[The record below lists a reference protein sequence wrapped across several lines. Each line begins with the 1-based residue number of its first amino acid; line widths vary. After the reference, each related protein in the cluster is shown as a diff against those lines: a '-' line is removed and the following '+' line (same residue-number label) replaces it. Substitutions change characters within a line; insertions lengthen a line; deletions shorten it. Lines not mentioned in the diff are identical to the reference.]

1 MIEISFQHIILKLKK
16 DKAMFLKKPNNL
28 TAGFLA
34 VTLILGLAACNQNQ
48 PISTKEDAQ
57 VPLEHFQDMKFG
69 LFIHWGLY
77 ALPAGEWKGEYVR
90 GIGEWIQ
97 KRKEIPIAEY
107 EKLADEF
114 NPIKFNAEEWSQLAE
129 DAGMKYMVITSKH
142 HDGFA
147 MYHSKASDYNII
159 DRTPFGRD
167 PLKELAESNAKRD
180 IGFGFYY
187 SQAQD
192 WHEPNASGNN
202 WDFPTE
208 RDPKSYVEGKA
219 LPQVKELLEN
229 YGDLSLIWF
238 DTPRLLTQQ
247 QALSLKQMVKD
258 KQPDC
263 LVNDRIGFSLGDYYQ
278 MGDNAIPTL
287 VYSWKA
293 WEIPA
298 TLNDTWGYKSM
309 DDNWKDP
316 KDLLYKLS
324 DIVRKGGNYLL
335 NVGPTAEGVIPAES
349 QKILRTMGEWLD
361 VNGEAIYGTRHTP
374 FFNTG
379 ITWKCTTKPGKL
391 YFHIL
396 NWPGSSLEVVGLESR
411 VSSAKFLK
419 DGSEVEF
426 QQSGNVLTFDLP
438 ESPPDIY
445 NTVIEVEIG
454 DETANITPGMGF
466 DDPQDK
472 IVLYSRDAR
481 IRGEEARYDWNSQTV
496 SGFHPSR
503 SPSNELWW
511 YHYPYDSDTFMISIE
526 YSCKDDI
533 AGSSYYI
540 KKRNRDNESQNHELS
555 GKIEATGDEFRI
567 FEAGEMF
574 FAEGEYQIINLGLSD
589 EMSADLR
596 IRKIILTRKTN

>member
-1 MIEISFQHIILKLKK
+1 MPSN
-16 DKAMFLKKPNNL
+16 KPNFRINNPRVH
-28 TAGFLA
+28 TFLP
-34 VTLILGLAACNQNQ
+34 VLPLMLAAILMLGPASCNNAENKSSEKQLKSKTEQ
-48 PISTKEDAQ
+48 T
-57 VPLEHFQDMKFG
+57 PLEQFQDMKFG

-97 KRKEIPIAEY
+97 KRKKIPIAEY
-107 EKLADEF
+107 EKLAEQF
-114 NPIKFNAEEWSQLAE
+114 NPVKFNAEEWTQLAR

-167 PLKELAESNAKRD
+167 PLKELAEANAKRN

-202 WDFPTE
+202 WDFPAE
-208 RDPKSYVEGKA
+208 RDPKPYVEGKA

-229 YGDLSLIWF
+229 YGDLALIWF
-238 DTPRLLTQQ
+238 DTPRLLTEE
-247 QALSLKQMVKD
+247 QAMSLKQMVKD
-258 KQPDC
+258 KQPVC

-287 VYSWKA
+287 VYDWKP

-309 DDNWKDP
+309 DHNWKDP

-335 NVGPTAEGVIPAES
+335 NVGPTAEGVIPEES
-349 QKILRTMGEWLD
+349 QKILRIMGKWLD

-374 FFNTG
+374 FYNTG

-396 NWPGSSLEVVGLESR
+396 SWPGNTLEINGLQSK
-411 VSSAKFLK
+411 VSSASFLK

-426 QQSGNVLTFDLP
+426 SQTDDVLRFSLP
-438 ESPPDIY
+438 ESPLDEF
-445 NTVIEVEIG
+445 NTVIAVEIE
-454 DETANITPGMGF
+454 DEKPTITPGMRF
-466 DDPQDK
+466 NDPQDE
-472 IVLYSRDAR
+472 IIIWARDAR
-481 IRGEEARYDWNSQTV
+481 IRGEEARYDWDTKTV
-496 SGFHPSR
+496 SGFYPSA

-511 YHYPYDSDTFMISIE
+511 YHYPHQSDTVLISIE
-526 YSCKDDI
+526 YSCPQEM
-533 AGSSYYI
+533 AGSPFYI
-540 KKRNRDNESQNHELS
+540 NKRNRDNESQNQKLN
-555 GKIEATGDEFRI
+555 GIIEATGNDFKV
-567 FEAGEMF
+567 FEIGEMY
-574 FAEGEYQIINLGLSD
+574 FADGEYQIINFGLKNRK
-589 EMSADLR
+589 SAELK
-596 IRKIILTRKTN
+596 IRKIILARKSN